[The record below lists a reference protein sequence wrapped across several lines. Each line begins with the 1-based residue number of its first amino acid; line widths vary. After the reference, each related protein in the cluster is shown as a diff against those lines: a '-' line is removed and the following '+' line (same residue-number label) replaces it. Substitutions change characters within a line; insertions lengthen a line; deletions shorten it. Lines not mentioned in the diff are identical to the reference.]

1 MKKKILFFAV
11 LFATINSSAGL
22 LLTYHQLTL
31 KDLDEMNEFVN
42 SKLKESKKSSVGKVI
57 PLREGLQ
64 AVFSRPNDDGM
75 VAKVYTPLR
84 NELDRLNALEKA
96 YKDLVEEAL
105 HALKNNQ
112 NFKPD
117 VQVSYAIFLEN
128 LIAEFKPLSRE
139 ISFERSMIEKI
150 ANASVELTKEAL
162 KERKRRLMKEG
173 ESPSVIAKTVL
184 KNIEEEKKAEE
195 IRQAEKAK
203 QEEEEAKKQEN
214 KK

>member
-1 MKKKILFFAV
+1 MKKKILFFAI
-11 LFATINSSAGL
+11 LFVAYSSSAGL

-31 KDLDEMNEFVN
+31 KDLDEMNELVN

-75 VAKVYTPLR
+75 VTKVYTPLR

-96 YKDLVEEAL
+96 YKDLVDEAL
-105 HALKNNQ
+105 YALKNNQ

-128 LIAEFKPLSRE
+128 LIAEFKPLARD
-139 ISFERSMIEKI
+139 ISFERSIIEKI
-150 ANASVELTKEAL
+150 SKASVELTKEAL

-173 ESPSVIAKTVL
+173 ESPSVIAQTVL
-184 KNIEEEKKAEE
+184 KNIEEEKKNEE
-195 IRQAEKAK
+195 ARQAEKAK
-203 QEEEEAKKQEN
+203 QEQEAKNQEN